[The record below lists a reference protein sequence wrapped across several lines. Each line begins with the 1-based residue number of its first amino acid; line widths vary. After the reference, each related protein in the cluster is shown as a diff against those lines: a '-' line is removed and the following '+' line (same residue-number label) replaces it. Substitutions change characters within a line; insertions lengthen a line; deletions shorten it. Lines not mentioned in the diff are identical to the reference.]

1 MVYKS
6 GHEPN
11 PGPGLWQAFN
21 LGLAQDFERTV
32 IGSDGGGW
40 WGGVDEVVAVVAGRK
55 IR

>member
-21 LGLAQDFERTV
+21 LGLAQDFERMV
-32 IGSDGGGW
+32 IGSDGGG
-40 WGGVDEVVAVVAGRK
+40 GGGAAPD
-55 IR
+55 